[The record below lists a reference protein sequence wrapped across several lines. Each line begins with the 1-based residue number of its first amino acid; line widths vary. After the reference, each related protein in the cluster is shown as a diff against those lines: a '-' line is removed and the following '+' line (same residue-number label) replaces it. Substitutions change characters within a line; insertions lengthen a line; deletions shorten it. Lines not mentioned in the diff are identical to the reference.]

1 MVGPLLCGRWSR
13 PGERRTMALARG
25 TLLLAGAALGAVLT
39 ACTAAP
45 GSTPV
50 TSPAAPEPPPPA
62 SAAGDPGRPCTL
74 LSATDIVTALGTDV
88 ADGEETT
95 DSARQIA
102 TCRFATD
109 DMTGIVDVG
118 VSQVDGA
125 ESYETNRDLAP
136 AYFGGDPRSVTIPG
150 ADKAYLVI
158 AETYDAPVI
167 GMLVGGRFVMLQV
180 GIDGTTP
187 AGGEALAELVASRL

>member
-1 MVGPLLCGRWSR
+1 
-13 PGERRTMALARG
+13 MALARG
-25 TLLLAGAALGAVLT
+25 TVLLAVAALGAVLT
-39 ACTAAP
+39 ACSATPAA
-45 GSTPV
+45 TPV
-50 TSPAAPEPPPPA
+50 TSLATPEPPQPA
-62 SAAGDPGRPCTL
+62 SPAGDPSKPCTL
-74 LSATDIVTALGTDV
+74 LSAADIDTALGTTV

-102 TCRFATD
+102 TCRFATE

-118 VSQVDGA
+118 VSQIDGA

-150 ADKAYLVI
+150 AEKAYLVI

-167 GMLVGGRFVMLQV
+167 GMLVDGRFVLLQV
-180 GIDGTTP
+180 GIEGTTP
-187 AGGEALAELVASRL
+187 QQGEDLASLVATRF

>member
-1 MVGPLLCGRWSR
+1 M
-13 PGERRTMALARG
+13 ARG
-25 TLLLAGAALGAVLT
+25 TALLIVTALGAVPT
-39 ACTAAP
+39 ACSATPAA
-45 GSTPV
+45 TPV
-50 TSPAAPEPPPPA
+50 TSPATSEPPAPA
-62 SAAGDPGRPCTL
+62 PAAGEPSRPCTL
-74 LSATDIVTALGTDV
+74 LSATDIATALGTTV

-102 TCRFATD
+102 TCRFATE
-109 DMTGIVDVG
+109 DMTGIVDVD
-118 VSQVDGA
+118 VSQIDGA

-167 GMLVGGRFVMLQV
+167 GMLVDGDFVLLQV
-180 GIDGTTP
+180 GMEATTP
-187 AGGEALAELVASRL
+187 EQGEELASLVASRL